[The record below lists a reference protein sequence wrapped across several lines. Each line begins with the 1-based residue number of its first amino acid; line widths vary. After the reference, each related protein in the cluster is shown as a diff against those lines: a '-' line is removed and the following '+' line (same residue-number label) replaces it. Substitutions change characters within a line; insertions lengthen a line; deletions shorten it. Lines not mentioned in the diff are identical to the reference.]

1 MMIYGRGHRLRR
13 YPPCAFVRGKYL
25 SCCRDFL
32 LVEKYHMVFYFLRKT
47 RKFVKI
53 MKWRREK

>member
-25 SCCRDFL
+25 SCCRDFF
-32 LVEKYHMVFYFLRKT
+32 VSRKIPYGVLFFA
-47 RKFVKI
+47 KN
-53 MKWRREK
+53 